1 MNEDK
6 QMEIQVK
13 CFNRCG
19 GRVVKVFNVGAEP
32 GGNYGYK
39 RLQLGCRR

>member
-6 QMEIQVK
+6 QYQTQAD

-19 GRVVKVFNVGAEP
+19 GRITKVFNVGAEM
-32 GGNYGYK
+32 YKFYRFK
-39 RLQLGCRR
+39 RLQLGPRR